1 MNMWACLCI
10 WVKRVDRC
18 FFSISF
24 IIWPRICM
32 KGCWSPK
39 ANAMTKWIKCKA
51 TNLNKYKTNIES
63 KKNTKIKLVNCIDL
77 SSGNWI
83 ISKKQTKKQKQCTL
97 QTFVNKRNRKR
108 VSSSLL
114 QVPGE
119 GVLRKRKKKNALTFL
134 LAAPSYSPLWAKQ
147 FDTSFCSQP
156 GSAGFLTHPEQK
168 AIPLTKYLAQIFV
181 KIEWIAAR
189 ELSSNHYMNISF
201 PGH

>member
-119 GVLRKRKKKNALTFL
+119 GVLRKRKKKMPSLFCWLHL
-134 LAAPSYSPLWAKQ
+134 LIHHSEQSNLILVSVANLVQQDFSHTLNKRLSPLQ
-147 FDTSFCSQP
+147 ST
-156 GSAGFLTHPEQK
+156 
-168 AIPLTKYLAQIFV
+168 
-181 KIEWIAAR
+181 
-189 ELSSNHYMNISF
+189 
-201 PGH
+201 